1 MMTRRGQKLSEG
13 LHAEISLIV
22 FDLPALQS
30 TGSLCFVGYGILCDS
45 NRDWVFEI
53 FWGVFFKCG
62 RFNRNL
68 FRMVRVLLFRNG
80 FITFGKSSRISI
92 DSDKN
97 GILNYLYVNYG
108 FV

>member
-45 NRDWVFEI
+45 NREI
-53 FWGVFFKCG
+53 GFSKFFGEFFLNVVDLIEIYSEWFGFCFFG
-62 RFNRNL
+62 
-68 FRMVRVLLFRNG
+68 MVLLPLGNHQG
-80 FITFGKSSRISI
+80 FLLIWTKT
-92 DSDKN
+92 
-97 GILNYLYVNYG
+97 G
-108 FV
+108 F